1 MILVTGGMGLVGSN
15 LIKSLNEL
23 GHENII
29 IVDNLKN
36 KFEKKKQNINKL
48 KYKEIID
55 LKDFYINPS
64 KYFKNLKIIF
74 HQGAC
79 TDTTETD
86 YVKMNLL
93 NFEYSKTLL
102 NYATEY
108 NVRFIYASSAAVY
121 GMGYNGFSVH
131 PDCEKPLNIYA
142 ESKLKFD
149 NYVRNIIDTTETQI
163 AGLRYFNVYGPGE
176 SHKDFM
182 ASTIYHFYH
191 QILKN
196 GEMRL
201 FKSNQNDIKDGMQ
214 KRDFISVEDC
224 IKLNLKLHNNSS
236 ISGIFNAG
244 TGRARTFLDVALSI
258 KNWFENYKKFVPE
271 IKFIDFPEKL
281 IGKYQNF
288 TQSDNSIQN
297 IINDDLEF
305 ISLEKGITKY
315 LQFLDNEKA

>member
-15 LIKSLNEL
+15 LIKSLNSI
-23 GHENII
+23 GYENII
-29 IVDNLKN
+29 IIDNLKN
-36 KFEKKKQNINKL
+36 KFEKKKLNISNL

-55 LKDFYINPS
+55 LEDFYISPI

-86 YVKMNLL
+86 YIKMNLL
-93 NFEYSKTLL
+93 NFEYSKILL
-102 NYATEY
+102 NYALEY

-131 PDCEKPLNIYA
+131 PNCEKPLNIYA

-149 NYVRNIIDTTETQI
+149 NYVRNIIGTTETQI

-201 FKSNQNDIKDGMQ
+201 FKSNQLEIEDGMQ
-214 KRDFISVEDC
+214 KRDFIFVEDC
-224 IKLNLKLHNNSS
+224 IKLNLNLLNNPS

-244 TGRARTFLDVALSI
+244 TGLARPFLDVALSI
-258 KNWFENYKKFVPE
+258 KNWFENYKKFIPE
-271 IKFIDFPEKL
+271 IKFIEFPEKL

-288 TQSDNSIQN
+288 TQSDNTNQN
-297 IINDDLEF
+297 IINNDIEF
-305 ISLEKGITKY
+305 ISLEKGIAKY
-315 LQFLDNEKA
+315 LKLLNE